1 MVFLP
6 YVPTPYPDEVLC
18 SVLTRFVVH
27 NGESVFRKISNSV
40 AHLSPNLSIYQASPP
55 HPAVVAFITDQMGL
69 PGNEVTDRLTT
80 SQFFRVF
87 NTAHKRPLDLE
98 TAGYGT
104 RSGRLRSLGF
114 IPCNHQPAV
123 RFCPSCLD
131 EDFKKYGE
139 PYLHRI
145 HQMQPALTC
154 TVHEEWLRISCPKCK
169 MLVVPINR
177 MVLRP
182 MPIVCSAA
190 R

>member
-80 SQFFRVF
+80 SQFFRVW
-87 NTAHKRPLDLE
+87 NTKWE
-98 TAGYGT
+98 TSVPWIHSLQSPT
-104 RSGRLRSLGF
+104 RCAFLSILSWWGLQKIRWALSSS
-114 IPCNHQPAV
+114 NSSDAA
-123 RFCPSCLD
+123 
-131 EDFKKYGE
+131 
-139 PYLHRI
+139 RI
-145 HQMQPALTC
+145 DMHSS
-154 TVHEEWLRISCPKCK
+154 W
-169 MLVVPINR
+169 R
-177 MVLRP
+177 MVKNF
-182 MPIVCSAA
+182 MPQVQNACCAN
-190 R
+190 